1 MSAHPEFQKIMIP
14 QTPSRRTRR
23 IAFAAMTI
31 ALGFSALTPAS
42 ARTIVQCAGAAMAG
56 GAQLVCNHLGPTA
69 PAQLCTYSW
78 ALATMDNVTQVVT
91 GTTLVPP
98 GANNMTVYQSAGFAH
113 AMGEPIVMCQGKR
126 SH

>member
-1 MSAHPEFQKIMIP
+1 MIP
-14 QTPSRRTRR
+14 HPIFRPARCVALT
-23 IAFAAMTI
+23 ALTI
-31 ALGFSALTPAS
+31 ALGLSTAPAS
-42 ARTIVQCAGAAMAG
+42 ARTIVQCAGAAMSG
-56 GAQLVCNHLGPTA
+56 GAQLVCNHLVPTA

-98 GANNMTVYQSAGFAH
+98 GANNLTVYQGSGFAH
-113 AMGEPIVMCQGKR
+113 AMSEPIVMCQGKR

>member
-1 MSAHPEFQKIMIP
+1 MIP
-14 QTPSRRTRR
+14 HMSPRS
-23 IAFAAMTI
+23 IPCFALASVTI
-31 ALGFSALTPAS
+31 AVGLIAASPAS
-42 ARTIVQCAGAAMAG
+42 ARTTVQCAGAAMSG
-56 GAQLVCNHLGPTA
+56 GAQLICNHVVPTA
-69 PAQLCTYSW
+69 PAQLCTYTW

-98 GANNMTVYQSAGFAH
+98 GARNMTVYQGSGFAH

>member
-1 MSAHPEFQKIMIP
+1 MIP
-14 QTPSRRTRR
+14 HVSPRSARR
-23 IAFAAMTI
+23 IALTALTVTLGLSAM
-31 ALGFSALTPAS
+31 TPAS
-42 ARTIVQCAGAAMAG
+42 ARTIVQCAGAAMSG
-56 GAQLVCNHLGPTA
+56 GAQLVCNHLVPTA
-69 PAQLCTYSW
+69 PAQLCTYTW

-98 GANNMTVYQSAGFAH
+98 GANNMTVYQGSGFAH